1 MQTNQ
6 MKTSVPTLSRV
17 AKCLSLL
24 MICLA
29 AGLLG
34 GCHDTINDGDIQFA
48 TLTQTRAMLQDKP
61 GVARAI
67 DVRTAKD
74 YAEAHIPNALNL
86 DLALVSENKDSIDPA
101 LARYKS
107 VIVYGQDPG
116 SATARAMSKRLMRT
130 GHGGVFM
137 FSGGMAEWTGAGLKT
152 DGTGVK
158 AAPAAPPVPP
168 QTTPAPK

>member
-1 MQTNQ
+1 MQTTQ
-6 MKTSVPTLSRV
+6 MKPSVPAPSRI
-17 AKCLSLL
+17 AKCLFLL

-29 AGLLG
+29 AGLFG
-34 GCHDTINDGDIQFA
+34 GCHDTVNDDSIQFA
-48 TLTQTRAMLQDKP
+48 TLTQTRALLQDKP

-74 YAEAHIPNALNL
+74 YGEAHIPNALNL

-101 LARYKS
+101 LARYKN

-116 SATARAMSKRLMRT
+116 SSTARAMAKRLMRA
-130 GHGGVFM
+130 GHNGVLM
-137 FSGGMAEWTGAGLKT
+137 FSGGMAEWIGAGLKT

-158 AAPAAPPVPP
+158 PAPAAPAAPP
-168 QTTPAPK
+168 QTTPATK